1 MEQAITQIEGA
12 VAVAVVAVLVA
23 IIKSLGDVAV
33 SYIKSK
39 KGLVEK
45 QKEKV
50 VKETTAKERELLKA
64 LGKDVWNIVEEEFRT
79 KVSPIAE
86 SKIDMF
92 NELLMQK
99 VPNLTQ
105 EQINEV
111 RHAIAGEVNKGK
123 EAIKKMSEEE

>member
-111 RHAIAGEVNKGK
+111 RQAIAGEVNKGK

>member
-23 IIKSLGDVAV
+23 IIKSLGDVTV

-86 SKIDMF
+86 SKAEMF
-92 NELLMQK
+92 DRLLLQK
-99 VPNLTQ
+99 VPGLKENQLKEIRQ
-105 EQINEV
+105 
-111 RHAIAGEVNKGK
+111 ALAGEVNKGK

>member
-12 VAVAVVAVLVA
+12 VSVAVVAVLVA
-23 IIKSLGDVAV
+23 IIKSLGDVTV

-86 SKIDMF
+86 SKAEMF
-92 NELLMQK
+92 DRLLLQK
-99 VPNLTQ
+99 VPGLKENQLKEIRQ
-105 EQINEV
+105 
-111 RHAIAGEVNKGK
+111 ALAGEVNKGK